1 MIYHNHIMT
10 GTAVAIEQI
19 TSRSWGSIFRRNFS
33 RMYIQVFSSHLL
45 FKVCLMQGDFKAIK
59 IRIVFFTI
67 TQRITFL
74 SQFGNISQKKIHLQT
89 YKHKIKEKR
98 INLCVKYTVV
108 WNACQFYMKFL
119 CYFHLKVLT

>member
-1 MIYHNHIMT
+1 MT

-59 IRIVFFTI
+59 IRIVFFYDYIENYIFISIWLYQSKKDT
-67 TQRITFL
+67 
-74 SQFGNISQKKIHLQT
+74 SSNIQAQNKGKKD
-89 YKHKIKEKR
+89 
-98 INLCVKYTVV
+98 
-108 WNACQFYMKFL
+108 
-119 CYFHLKVLT
+119 